1 MADLS
6 AVYNR
11 LNGVSQYHPFSANT
25 FADWAS
31 EAGDTVKISREGTEY
46 SAPVHKQSLVWRGK
60 HAISMESTG
69 TKERTAIERVSN
81 TKETTTSSGVSSARS
96 VTGGA
101 GSAIKALQYD
111 FYDPE
116 GKYESQLY
124 MDEQRFTTIF
134 TKTGIDG
141 LPAGTSLSTMINQN
155 AEQISLEAIRAYEQE
170 TLLSGRITVEAGRIT
185 QEVTNRENKDNE
197 LQGKITVEANRIT
210 QEVTDRRGDVEALSG
225 RIIVQANRITQEVT
239 DRTNSY
245 NTLNGKITVEAGK
258 IEQIV
263 SAVGA
268 DGQVTAASITLAINE
283 GRSGAWINAD
293 NVWIGN
299 SKSTTVINGKLNASD
314 VTADYIQSKIA
325 QIADVAVQNLH
336 SERGGVNVNSVSTT
350 SFYQGSVSCYV
361 PHAITSLQ
369 IVSSGNTYT
378 LQRKWFSESDWTN
391 VGSFSRAVSSWSVG
405 GGSGKVNVTANP
417 QSQTKSVPVSIG
429 GSNRISSNGTYTYK
443 VYYENADG
451 DDVETGASMDVA
463 VNITTA
469 ITSWS
474 VTGGNAAV
482 KVTAQPQNQSKSVN
496 LAVSGPGSITSNGT
510 YTYKAMYEDND
521 GDDAD
526 SGAFRNVTVD
536 VPTGGVSVGSV
547 DLTAIAVSTYQPTGY
562 DGAVYLTELPNA
574 IKNNRNTYVWF
585 KVRVYDDQGEK
596 LYTKNYYCASA

>member
-1 MADLS
+1 MSNASLGK
-6 AVYNR
+6 VYER
-11 LNGVSQYHPFSANT
+11 LNGVAQYHPFSATT

-31 EAGDTVKISREGTEY
+31 EAGDTVTISRDGTSY
-46 SAPVHKQSLVWRGK
+46 SSPVHKQSLVWRGK
-60 HAISMESTG
+60 HELSMESTG
-69 TKERTAIERVSN
+69 TRERTAIERISN
-81 TKETTTSSGVSSARS
+81 TKETTTSSGVSSSRS

-101 GSAIKALQYD
+101 GSSIKALQYD

-141 LPAGTSLSTMINQN
+141 LPEGTSLSTMINQN

-170 TLLSGRITVEAGRIT
+170 TLLSGRITVEANRIT

-239 DRTNSY
+239 DRTNADS
-245 NTLNGKITVEAGK
+245 TLSGRITVEAGK
-258 IEQIV
+258 ITQIV
-263 SAVGA
+263 DAVGA
-268 DGQVTAASITLAINE
+268 DGQVTAASIVLAINE
-283 GRSGAWINAD
+283 STGSSEAKIDAD
-293 NVWIGN
+293 HVYIGS
-299 SKSTTVINGKLNASD
+299 SKSTTVINGKLDASD
-314 VTADYIQSKIA
+314 LTAARVQSLI
-325 QIADVAVQNLH
+325 
-336 SERGGVNVNSVSTT
+336 
-350 SFYQGSVSCYV
+350 GSVAQLDVNGLNVIGDAYIRN
-361 PHAITSLQ
+361 AGGNQ
-369 IVSSGNTYT
+369 QNVSAGIWDLNISQSGNTYT
-378 LQRKWFSESDWTN
+378 LQRKRFQDSDWTD

-429 GSNRISSNGTYTYK
+429 GSNSITSNGSYTYK

-451 DDVETGASMDVA
+451 DDVETGASFDVA
-463 VNITTA
+463 VNISKA
-469 ITSWS
+469 ISSWS
-474 VTGGNAAV
+474 ISGGNGNVTV
-482 KVTAQPQNQSKSVN
+482 KAMPQNQSKSVGLSVDGN
-496 LAVSGPGSITSNGT
+496 GRITENGT
-510 YTYKAMYEDND
+510 YTYIAMYEDD
-521 GDDAD
+521 EGTPCD

-547 DLTAIAVSTYQPTGY
+547 DLTAVAVSTYQPTGY

>member
-31 EAGDTVKISREGTEY
+31 EAGDTVKISRDGTEY

-69 TKERTAIERVSN
+69 TRERTAIERVSN

-96 VTGGA
+96 VTGVA

-239 DRTNSY
+239 DRTNSD
-245 NTLNGKITVEAGK
+245 NTLSGRITVEAGK
-258 IEQIV
+258 ITQIV
-263 SAVGA
+263 DAVGA
-268 DGQVTAASITLAINE
+268 DGQVTAASIVLAINAAGE
-283 GRSGAWINAD
+283 SEARIDANK
-293 NVWIGN
+293 VYIG
-299 SKSTTVINGKLNASD
+299 SEKSTTVINGKLNASD
-314 VTADYIQSKIA
+314 VTADYIKTKLA
-325 QIADVAVQNLH
+325 LVTGNVTV
-336 SERGGVNVNSVSTT
+336 GGNVYAGLNGSNYFQGNQLRLVGSSSSQGANVVTLSYSNVSSAIKEASV
-350 SFYQGSVSCYV
+350 
-361 PHAITSLQ
+361 
-369 IVSSGNTYT
+369 SGNTLT
-378 LQRKWFSESDWTN
+378 LKRFDDTTLTFSK
-391 VGSFSRAVSSWSVG
+391 AVSSWSVG
-405 GGSGKVNVTANP
+405 GGSGKINVTANP
-417 QSQTKSVPVSIG
+417 QNQTKSVPVSVG
-429 GSNRISSNGTYTYK
+429 GSNSISSNGTYTYK

-451 DDVETGASMDVA
+451 DDVETGASMDVS
-463 VNITTA
+463 VNVSKA
-469 ITSWS
+469 ISSWS
-474 VTGGNAAV
+474 VSGGNAAV
-482 KVTAQPQNQSKSVN
+482 KVTAQPQNQSKSVG
-496 LAVSGPGSITSNGT
+496 LSVSGPGRITENGT
-510 YTYKAMYEDND
+510 YTYIAKYEDDD
-521 GDDAD
+521 GDAAD
-526 SGAFRNVTVD
+526 SGAFRNVVVD
-536 VPTGGVSVGSV
+536 IDTPSIDIDIPSEHIWFSSDGNAQPGRVPLN
-547 DLTAIAVSTYQPTGY
+547 DLSSEIHG
-562 DGAVYLTELPNA
+562 
-574 IKNNRNTYVWF
+574 NRNGYVF
-585 KVRVYDDQGEK
+585 FRVDAGGESK
-596 LYTKNYYCASA
+596 WYRITSD